1 LDKFEDTESKLKEME
16 EAIEDALK
24 QKDGWDF
31 DIAFSQV

>member
-1 LDKFEDTESKLKEME
+1 ME